1 MTMGLGGV
9 VTMEGLEINCVGN
22 CGGIISTGGGMKDGM
37 PAGIDAFMRRESAR
51 FAPCEVLIDEVE
63 VPLDC
68 TFSENGVKSA
78 DSVLQ

>member
-1 MTMGLGGV
+1 
-9 VTMEGLEINCVGN
+9 
-22 CGGIISTGGGMKDGM
+22 MKDGM